1 MPQFDIFPNPGR
13 NREIVF
19 LLQIQ
24 TTRLDS
30 ARDRVVIPLLRKGLN
45 APPDH
50 GLTPHFIV
58 LDQPVYADPL
68 NLVTIQ
74 RSRLGQALATLQEAD
89 QGRIITAID
98 ELIAR

>member
-1 MPQFDIFPNPGR
+1 MPQFDIFANPGR
-13 NREIVF
+13 NREIAF
-19 LLQIQ
+19 LLQVQ
-24 TTRLDS
+24 TTRLDAS
-30 ARDRVVIPLLRKGLN
+30 RDRVVIPLIRQGRN
-45 APPDH
+45 PPPDH

-74 RSRLGQALATLQEAD
+74 RTRLGPPLTILPEAD

>member
-1 MPQFDIFPNPGR
+1 MPQFDIFANPGR
-13 NREIVF
+13 SRVIVF

-24 TTRLDS
+24 TTRLDAS
-30 ARDRVVIPLLRKGLN
+30 RDRVVIPLTRTGSN
-45 APPDH
+45 PPPDH
-50 GLTPHFIV
+50 GLTPHFVV
-58 LDQPVYADPL
+58 LDQAVYADPL

-74 RSRLGQALATLQEAD
+74 RSRLGHALTTLPEAD